1 MSFNLTLIGQ
11 TIAMI
16 VFVWA
21 CMKYLWPLIT
31 QAIDARQKEIAEGLA
46 AGEKGRQDLASAK
59 AEAEKLIAAA
69 REQAR
74 GILDQANTRGSEL
87 VEAAK
92 ADGEAEKKR
101 RLEVAR
107 AEAEVEVN
115 KARDELRGQV
125 AAIAI
130 AGAEKI
136 LGREIDAKAHRDLLD
151 KLAAD
156 LK

>member
-16 VFVWA
+16 FFVWV
-21 CMKYLWPLIT
+21 CMKLWPKLMEK
-31 QAIDARQKEIAEGLA
+31 IDARQKEIAEGLA
-46 AGEKGRQDLASAK
+46 AGEKGRQDLAQAK
-59 AEAEKLIAAA
+59 TEAEKLIAAA

-74 GILDQANTRGSEL
+74 GILDQANTRGGAL
-87 VEAAK
+87 VDAAK
-92 ADGEAEKKR
+92 AEGEAEKKR
-101 RLEVAR
+101 RLEAAR
-107 AEAEVEVN
+107 AEAEVEIN

-151 KLAAD
+151 RLASD
-156 LK
+156 L

>member
-1 MSFNLTLIGQ
+1 VSFNLTLIGQ

-16 VFVWA
+16 FFVWV
-21 CMKYLWPLIT
+21 CMKLWPKLMEK
-31 QAIDARQKEIAEGLA
+31 IDARQKEIAEGLA
-46 AGEKGRQDLASAK
+46 AGEKGRQDLAQAK
-59 AEAEKLIAAA
+59 TEAEKLIAAA

-74 GILDQANTRGSEL
+74 GILDQANTRGGAL
-87 VEAAK
+87 VDAAK
-92 ADGEAEKKR
+92 AEGEAEKKR
-101 RLEVAR
+101 RLEAAR
-107 AEAEVEVN
+107 AEAEVEIN

-151 KLAAD
+151 RLASD
-156 LK
+156 L